1 MRRKTA
7 SPQPATGYG
16 DRAPHH
22 GHSTPAERLIR
33 TVGRGASKQKTGT
46 IHHQSWTLGAV
57 VTSYTVGLP
66 NDSRDI
72 GNTSLLCD
80 KAAKPIATRAKS
92 PASNRASVSG
102 SGIGDTLALLDVE
115 LGAVPAWA
123 SDCWLVSDVARA
135 NVPFPHPT
143 SSFVRLIMGVC
154 LGASSVSCRVVNHRP
169 QSAEERTRSRG
180 RDYASRSAHYRRG
193 EAQ

>member
-102 SGIGDTLALLDVE
+102 SGIGDTLPLLDVE

-143 SSFVRLIMGVC
+143 SSFVRVIMDVY
-154 LGASSVSCRVVNHRP
+154 LGAT
-169 QSAEERTRSRG
+169 AASRG
-180 RDYASRSAHYRRG
+180 RVSGRRLGADSRPSPDNDRPGQIEDIRRSTT
-193 EAQ
+193 